1 MGCLIKIACAITVA
15 LGLSIHSQA
24 GQDTRNHR
32 AAEELLKAFQRQR
45 PTNKVIPPA
54 SASDR
59 SATPRGWRPIGVR
72 RSQGATLLPE
82 GRALVSR
89 SGRLVHEGRWWTF
102 AFDPAEGGPPIRL
115 LPNASLEVM
124 VRTASGSASPVKFVV
139 SGEIT
144 VFEGADYLLVRMVR
158 RSVVADEPSAPQE
171 ETVPVERT
179 FTEEEAPTGEEA
191 RQTVSGDLAV
201 EDVLAKLKRQRP
213 EQETIPLDQAVLD
226 DRADRG
232 TTGVRALIPDGSPLM
247 SRLGRLVRD
256 GEWWSFAFESDR
268 PDHPEPPMKL
278 LPSNSVELMLQAARR
293 GANGLVFLV
302 SGEVTAFQG
311 DNFLLPRVAVRRI
324 ATDNLR
330 K

>member
-24 GQDTRNHR
+24 DQDTRSHPT
-32 AAEELLKAFQRQR
+32 AEELLKAFQRQR

-59 SATPRGWRPIGVR
+59 GGPSYSLPFKGGR
-72 RSQGATLLPE
+72 QGGGALLPE

-102 AFDPAEGGPPIRL
+102 VFDPAEGEPPTTL

-171 ETVPVERT
+171 ETVPGENT
-179 FTEEEAPTGEEA
+179 SGEEEAPASEEA
-191 RQTVSGDLAV
+191 RQAVSSDLPA
-201 EDVLAKLKRQRP
+201 EDVLAKLKAQRP
-213 EQETIPLDQAVLD
+213 KQEMIPVDQSVSD

-232 TTGVRALIPDGSPLM
+232 TTGARAMIPDGSPLM
-247 SRLGRLVRD
+247 SRPGRLVRD

-311 DNFLLPRVAVRRI
+311 DNFLLPRVAVQRI